1 MNKESMSRLS
11 FSCIFL
17 FFFPFSSFAQSANNE
32 IANRISLISDANP
45 IFSTSEN
52 NTVEWQCVAPS
63 LVEKCMTYHN
73 DQWFSFT
80 PEFTGDFYF
89 SIVDQQCRD
98 LRGMQLHI
106 IEGTACQPESYQVLD
121 CISPLTQDDF
131 YIVVSLEKGKE
142 YLINVDG
149 LLADVCKF
157 GIMVTST
164 PPYFSW
170 KVIPENWMLNHVIE
184 DAEITLNWEL
194 PDSLM
199 RETGGFEIHRFP
211 PKGKK
216 FEKIAKTPLNR
227 NAFGLN
233 DRAYSWSENL
243 IEHGSYTYRVFWN
256 NGQGERY
263 LIAEK
268 QLVFK
273 KENRSPFIDIPLS
286 HVKKETIEIFIFS
299 PDGQVLIK
307 KIRFEKMTPSPTYR
321 HQMMLPL
328 WKGYGYAS
336 VKVSYHSQKR
346 TMNHLLKIEIE

>member
-1 MNKESMSRLS
+1 MFSKASTFIFFLLLPPLS
-11 FSCIFL
+11 LFS
-17 FFFPFSSFAQSANNE
+17 QSPNDN
-32 IANRISLISDANP
+32 ISNRIELALGTLPIISNSA
-45 IFSTSEN
+45 E

-80 PEFTGDFYF
+80 PESTGDFYF

-184 DAEITLNWEL
+184 DAEVTLNWEL
-194 PDSLM
+194 TDSLI
-199 RETGGFEIHRFP
+199 RETGVFEIYQFP
-211 PKGKK
+211 PKGKR
-216 FEKIAKTPLNR
+216 FEKKTDIPLMT
-227 NAFGLN
+227 NAYGVN
-233 DRAYSWSENL
+233 ERAYSWSEKL
-243 IEHGSYTYRVFWN
+243 IDYGSYIYRVFWKN
-256 NGQGERY
+256 EQGERY

-307 KIRFEKMTPSPTYR
+307 KIRFEKMTPAPTYR
-321 HQMMLPL
+321 HQMMLLL
-328 WKGYGYAS
+328 WKGYEYAS

-346 TMNHLLKIEIE
+346 TTNHLLKIEIE